1 MAAARLL
8 LEGVSKSP
16 EAQERLL
23 NGIVDFHGV
32 TEEERGCAVR
42 GVYHCCRSSS
52 SSPGRI
58 GNHVSKT
65 LRHCRRFDS
74 HLSRHDIARQLGL
87 QIRAVRRV
95 PEFLKGLS
103 GRLPQYS
110 AGIPGVLRWS
120 GALERCGSDLLI
132 ANCLTEETLW

>member
-1 MAAARLL
+1 MRYA
-8 LEGVSKSP
+8 
-16 EAQERLL
+16 
-23 NGIVDFHGV
+23 
-32 TEEERGCAVR
+32 

-52 SSPGRI
+52 SSPGF
-58 GNHVSKT
+58 VSVT
-65 LRHCRRFDS
+65 TSLRRYDTAEGSIS